1 MIVTSTT
8 RKSTAV
14 IGLQWGD
21 EGKGKIVDL
30 LSSQA
35 SAVVRFQG
43 GHNAGHTLVVEGVKT
58 ILHLIP
64 SGILRE
70 GVMNVIGNG
79 VVVSP
84 DALRT
89 ELEVLESRG
98 IPARSRLKVSTECP
112 LVLSCHIA
120 LDHARE
126 KKVGVTKIGT
136 TGRGIGPA
144 YEDKVARRAVRVGDV
159 FDTQSCRE
167 RVAELYDY
175 HNFVLTKY
183 FGVDPVDVH
192 ATQEELAQ
200 FAELVRP
207 LACDSV
213 ELLSNVNGTILF
225 EGAQGSLLDVDFG
238 TYPFVTSSNTI
249 AGAAMTGAGAS
260 PFEIDEVI
268 GVVKAYTTRVGAGPF
283 PTELHDQDGESLA
296 QRGQEFGSTTGR
308 PRRCGWLDVQALRR
322 VIQINGVSRLYL
334 MKFDVLDT
342 FKEVK
347 ICVDY
352 ENEITTGSAT
362 SYDPSCFGAVQPV
375 YECLTGWEEDTTSIR
390 SYVELP
396 RNAKRYIER
405 LQELLGVEITGISVG
420 ASRDAIVK
428 SNQALT

>member
-1 MIVTSTT
+1 M
-8 RKSTAV
+8 RKSIAV

-30 LSSQA
+30 LSAQSA
-35 SAVVRFQG
+35 AVVRFQG
-43 GHNAGHTLVVEGVKT
+43 GHNAGHTLVVQGEKT

-70 GVMNVIGNG
+70 GVLNVIGNG

-84 DALRT
+84 TALST
-89 ELEVLESRG
+89 EIDMLESKG
-98 IPARSRLKVSTECP
+98 IPVRSRLKVSSECP
-112 LVLSCHIA
+112 LVLSCHVA
-120 LDHARE
+120 LDQARE
-126 KKVGVTKIGT
+126 QKAGDTKIGT

-159 FDTQSCRE
+159 FNTQFSNE
-167 RVAELYDY
+167 KVAELYEY

-183 FGVDPVDVH
+183 FGVDPVDAN
-192 ATQEELAQ
+192 ATQEELVK

-207 LACDSV
+207 LACDTAD
-213 ELLSNVNGTILF
+213 LLNTLSGKILF

-249 AGAAMTGAGAS
+249 AGAAMIGAGAS

-283 PTELHDQDGESLA
+283 PTELHDGEGDVLA

-308 PRRCGWLDVQALRR
+308 PRRCGWLDVTALRR
-322 VIQINGVSRLYL
+322 VIRINGVTQLYL

-342 FKEVK
+342 FKEIK

-352 ENEITTGSAT
+352 EDQTTTRSASMHTSTSVGS
-362 SYDPSCFGAVQPV
+362 VQPV
-375 YECLTGWEEDTTSIR
+375 YECLSGWETDTTSAR
-390 SYVELP
+390 SFDELP
-396 RNAKRYIER
+396 SNAQRYVER
-405 LQELLGVEITGISVG
+405 LQELLGIEIAGISVG
-420 ASRDAIVK
+420 ANRDATVK
-428 SNQALT
+428 SHLRLSR